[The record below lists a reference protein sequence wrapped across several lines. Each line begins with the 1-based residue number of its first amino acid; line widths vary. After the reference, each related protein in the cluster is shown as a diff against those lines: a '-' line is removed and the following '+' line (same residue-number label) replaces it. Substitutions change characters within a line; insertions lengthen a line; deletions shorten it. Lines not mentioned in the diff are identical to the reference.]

1 MKKTPIITLRTISR
15 RLLLTSLLCMPL
27 MAAAQQLT
35 VEKTTID
42 VGKTGFCVPVTATFE
57 LQNKTSRTVTIESVK
72 PDCGCLQTDR
82 LRKAIPAG
90 QSTTVALTYDARLL
104 GHFTKQAAVY
114 VRGSQEPVWLT
125 MKGVV
130 LADHVDY
137 SGTFP
142 FNFEGLRV
150 DLNVLEFDNVK
161 KGEHPELSF
170 NMLNDSETPMV
181 PNLLHLPP
189 YLAATT
195 TPPSLEPGRTGKLT
209 VTLNSEELKD
219 YGLTQSTIYLA
230 KNLGEKVSPD
240 TEVPVSI
247 VLLPEEQLGGSQ
259 LGPRLVL
266 SADSV
271 TLDERHK
278 KAVITL
284 TNKGRTTLNISSLQ
298 MFTAGMAVT
307 LSKRD
312 LPPGKSTKLKIAVTD
327 RDRLLRA
334 RSKPRV
340 LMITDD
346 PQLSKVVIRVNV
358 I

>member
-1 MKKTPIITLRTISR
+1 MNKETIERTTAARLRTLC
-15 RLLLTSLLCMPL
+15 LLAILQLTAS
-27 MAAAQQLT
+27 AQQLT

-57 LQNKTSRTVTIESVK
+57 LQNKGSRTITIDRVK
-72 PDCGCLQTDR
+72 TDCGCLQADR
-82 LRKAIPAG
+82 LRKTVPAG
-90 QSTTVALTYDARLL
+90 ESTTVSLTYDARML
-104 GHFTKQAAVY
+104 GHFAKQAAVY
-114 VRGSQEPVWLT
+114 VRGSQEPVWLM

-137 SGTFP
+137 SGTYP
-142 FNFEGLRV
+142 HNFEGLRV
-150 DLNVLEFDNVK
+150 DQYVIEFDNVK
-161 KGEHPELSF
+161 KGEHPEMVF
-170 NMLNDSETPMV
+170 NLLNDSESPMV

-189 YLAATT
+189 YLSATA
-195 TPPSLEPGRTGKLT
+195 TPPSLDPGRTGKLT

-247 VLLPEEQLGGSQ
+247 VLLPEQRGSNQLA
-259 LGPRLVL
+259 PRLQL

-271 TLDERHK
+271 TLSERHK
-278 KAVITL
+278 SATITL
-284 TNKGRTTLNISSLQ
+284 TNRGRTPLNISSLQ
-298 MFTAGMAVT
+298 MFTGGMKVT
-307 LSKRD
+307 LAKRN
-312 LPPGKSTKLKIAVTD
+312 LPSGKSTKLKIALTD

-346 PQLSKVVIRVNV
+346 PEHAKVVITVNV
-358 I
+358 K

>member
-1 MKKTPIITLRTISR
+1 MNKITIERKTTGRLITLC
-15 RLLLTSLLCMPL
+15 LLALLQLTAS
-27 MAAAQQLT
+27 AQQLT

-42 VGKTGFCVPVTATFE
+42 VGKTGFSVPVTATFE
-57 LQNKTSRTVTIESVK
+57 LKNSTSRTLTIDHVK
-72 PDCGCLQTDR
+72 TDCGCLQAGR

-90 QSTTVALTYDARLL
+90 ESTVLSLTYDARLL

-114 VRGSQEPVWLT
+114 VRGTNEPVWLT

-137 SGTFP
+137 SGTYP
-142 FNFEGLRV
+142 HNFEGLRV
-150 DLNVLEFDNVK
+150 DGNVIEFDNVK
-161 KGEHPELSF
+161 KGEHPETVF
-170 NMLNDSETPMV
+170 NLLNDSETPMV

-189 YLAATT
+189 YLSATA

-209 VTLNSEELKD
+209 ITLNSEELKD

-240 TEVPVSI
+240 TEVPVSV
-247 VLLPEEQLGGSQ
+247 VLLPEQKGSSQ
-259 LGPRLVL
+259 LAPRLKL

-271 TLDERHK
+271 NLDERHK
-278 KAVITL
+278 KVTITL
-284 TNKGRTTLNISSLQ
+284 TNTGRSTLNVSSLQ
-298 MFTAGMAVT
+298 MFTGGMTVM
-307 LSKRD
+307 LGKRQ
-312 LPPGKSTKLKIAVTD
+312 LPPGKSTKLKIAITD

-346 PQLSKVVIRVNV
+346 PEQSKVVIQVNV
-358 I
+358 K